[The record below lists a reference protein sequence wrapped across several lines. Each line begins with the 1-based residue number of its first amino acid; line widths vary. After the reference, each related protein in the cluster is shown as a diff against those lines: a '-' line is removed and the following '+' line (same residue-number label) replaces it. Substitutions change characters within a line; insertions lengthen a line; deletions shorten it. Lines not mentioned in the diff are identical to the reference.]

1 MRLRSVLVAAALV
14 PLAACSGGGGSTDH
28 ATACDGYKTAINTLG
43 TTQVGV
49 DFSDP
54 STLTGP
60 YNDAADEIRKIASD
74 AADERVEKV
83 GDQIADALDQVVE
96 AAKSGSSADRPSLTA
111 SGRLADAVSAMEREC
126 GPIS

>member
-1 MRLRSVLVAAALV
+1 MRLRPALMAAALV
-14 PLAACSGGGGSTDH
+14 PLAACSGGGSIDH
-28 ATACDGYKTAINTLG
+28 AAACEGYKTAINTLG

-60 YNDAADEIRKIASD
+60 YNDAAGEIRAIAGD
-74 AADERVEKV
+74 AADERVEEV

-111 SGRLADAVSAMEREC
+111 SGRLADAVSAMESEC

>member
-1 MRLRSVLVAAALV
+1 MRLRSVLVAAVLL
-14 PLAACSGGGGSTDH
+14 PLAACGGGDTDH

-60 YNDAADEIRKIASD
+60 YGEAAEEIRAIADDAADEP
-74 AADERVEKV
+74 VEKV
-83 GDQIADALDQVVE
+83 GNQIADALDQVVKATSE
-96 AAKSGSSADRPSLTA
+96 GSSADRPALTA